1 MKGSNHDMDSAMDIL
16 LEHIEQEHNDTEL
29 ALEAYDS
36 VRKKL
41 GLSSRKK
48 VWDRFV
54 CRSKSCAWILV
65 LALTVGFVMLLPK
78 SSNDVEWQEVNVRA
92 GTKQEVILPDG
103 TSLVMSAGS
112 RVTYPSSFEGEE
124 RQIFVDGE
132 IFANVTHD
140 KDDRPFVVRSGE
152 VSVTVL
158 GTTFNLQAYRGTKE
172 VCLHLLEGSVRMDVS
187 DGSQESSCMVRPGQ
201 YVVYNRED
209 GILKS
214 TVFDVDSYR
223 TIKAT
228 GHIEFDN
235 MSILDIATELERMF
249 GKKIVIADKKLASR
263 RMSAYFMNDESLDEI
278 IASLNMDGKMNVD
291 SASGVYYLSSR

>member
-1 MKGSNHDMDSAMDIL
+1 MKESYSDLNSAMDSL
-16 LEHIEQEHNDTEL
+16 LEHMEQEHNDTEL
-29 ALEAYDS
+29 ALAAYDS
-36 VRKKL
+36 VKKKL
-41 GLSSRKK
+41 GLSSRKR
-48 VWDRFV
+48 VWGGLLLRPQNIV
-54 CRSKSCAWILV
+54 WGLV
-65 LALTVGFVMLLPK
+65 LALASGFIVLFQR
-78 SSNDVEWQEVNVRA
+78 SGNNVEWNEVNVST
-92 GTKQEVILPDG
+92 GTKQELVLPDG

-112 RVTYPSSFEGEE
+112 RVTYPSSFDGEE
-124 RQIFVDGE
+124 RKIFVDGE

-152 VSVTVL
+152 VAVTVL

-172 VCLHLLEGSVRMDVS
+172 VNLHLLEGSVRLDIN
-187 DGSQESSCMVRPGQ
+187 DGRQESSCMVHPGQ
-201 YVVYNRED
+201 SVVYNRED

-228 GHIEFDN
+228 GQIEFDN
-235 MSILDIATELERMF
+235 MSILDIATELECMF
-249 GKKIVIADKKLASR
+249 GKRIVVADNKLASR

-291 SASGVYYLSSR
+291 SAGGVFYLSSR